1 MPVLP
6 EATIRAACEAAAAR
20 ADLAVRLRR
29 ELHRVPEPAFEEH
42 ETTRYVQGFLR
53 ERGIPF
59 HRFRWGTGGVA
70 VLGEGDRS
78 VLLRADLDA
87 LPVEEQTGLPY
98 RSRRP
103 GFMHACGHDAHTA
116 MLLAAAD
123 ALAAGDVAVDGRV
136 VLLFQPAEEG
146 HGGAAAILGEGFLE
160 AFPADAAVALHVWT
174 GLPTGTVGI
183 SEGPI
188 MASMDRLRLV
198 FRGQGGH
205 GAFPHAC
212 VDPVVM
218 SAEGILSFQTLVSRK
233 VDPAEPA
240 VLTVGAVRGGSAA
253 NVIPESVE
261 LLATVRAF
269 DPAVRQEILGG
280 IRRLGEAIARGHG
293 GGFSMDLEEH
303 YPVTRNDPGATA
315 RVREAAAALLGP
327 EAVRPAHRTLGAEDM
342 GMILARIPGCYVQ
355 LGAATDPSRAEPLHS
370 PRFELDEKC
379 LPIGV
384 MVLLASAA
392 ALLGHG

>member
-1 MPVLP
+1 MQGLP
-6 EATIRAACEAAAAR
+6 ETTIRAAREVAAAR
-20 ADLAVRLRR
+20 AGLAVRLRR
-29 ELHRVPEPAFEEH
+29 DLHSIPEPAFGEH
-42 ETTRYVQGFLR
+42 ETTRYVQAFLQ

-59 HRFRWGTGGVA
+59 HRFRRGTGGVA
-70 VLGEGDRS
+70 VVGRGDRA

-87 LPVEEQTGLPY
+87 LPVDEETDLPY

-123 ALAAGDVAVDGRV
+123 ALAAGDVGLDGRV

-146 HGGAAAILGEGFLE
+146 HGGAAAILDEGFLE

-218 SAEGILSFQTLVSRK
+218 AAEGILSFQTLVSRK
-233 VDPAEPA
+233 VDPIEPA

-269 DPAVRQEILGG
+269 DPAVREEILNG
-280 IRRLGEAIARGHG
+280 IRRLGESIARGHG
-293 GGFSMDLEEH
+293 GAFSMDLEEH
-303 YPVTRNDPGATA
+303 YPVTRNDPEATA
-315 RVREAAAALLGP
+315 RVRDAAIALLGP

-342 GMILARIPGCYVQ
+342 GIILDRIPGCYIQ
-355 LGAATDPSRAEPLHS
+355 LGAAADPSRAEPLHS
-370 PRFELDEKC
+370 PRFELDENC
-379 LPIGV
+379 LPVGV
-384 MVLLASAA
+384 MLLLASAA
-392 ALLGHG
+392 ALLAQG

>member
-1 MPVLP
+1 MQGLRD
-6 EATIRAACEAAAAR
+6 AAIRAAREAALAR
-20 ADLAVRLRR
+20 ADLVVRLRR
-29 ELHRVPEPAFEEH
+29 DLHGIPEPAYGEH
-42 ETTRYVQGFLR
+42 ETTRYVQAFLQD
-53 ERGIPF
+53 RGIPF
-59 HRFRWGTGGVA
+59 RRLRCGTGGVA
-70 VLGEGDRS
+70 VVGRGERG

-87 LPVEEQTGLPY
+87 LPVEEETGLPY

-123 ALAAGDVAVDGRV
+123 ALAAGDVVPDGRV

-146 HGGAAAILGEGFLE
+146 HGGAAAVLEEGILE
-160 AFPADAAVALHVWT
+160 AFPAAAAVALHVWT
-174 GLPTGTVGI
+174 GFSTGTVGI
-183 SEGPI
+183 SQGPI

-218 SAEGILSFQTLVSRK
+218 AAEGVLSFQTLVSRK

-269 DPAVRQEILGG
+269 DPAVRQEILAG
-280 IRRLGEAIARGHG
+280 IRRLGDAIAEGHG
-293 GGFSMDLEEH
+293 GRFSMDLEEH
-303 YPVTRNDPGATA
+303 YPVTRNDPAATA
-315 RVREAAAALLGP
+315 RVRDAAAAVLGAR
-327 EAVRPAHRTLGAEDM
+327 AVRPAQRTMGAEDM
-342 GMILARIPGCYVQ
+342 GLILARIPGCYVQ
-355 LGAATDPSRAEPLHS
+355 LGAVKDPSSAQPLHS
-370 PRFELDEKC
+370 PRFVLDEDC
-379 LPIGV
+379 LPVGV
-384 MVLLASAA
+384 MVLLASAV
-392 ALLGHG
+392 ALATSA